1 MPIDLVIDERET
13 DSKVKP
19 LGAGSTGSSGGST
32 GEGTGMLGE
41 HGVTSGQEQ
50 VRAEC

>member
-13 DSKVKP
+13 DNKP
-19 LGAGSTGSSGGST
+19 KPHGTGSTGSSAGST
-32 GEGTGMLGE
+32 GEATAMLGD
-41 HGVTSGQEQ
+41 HGITPGQEQ